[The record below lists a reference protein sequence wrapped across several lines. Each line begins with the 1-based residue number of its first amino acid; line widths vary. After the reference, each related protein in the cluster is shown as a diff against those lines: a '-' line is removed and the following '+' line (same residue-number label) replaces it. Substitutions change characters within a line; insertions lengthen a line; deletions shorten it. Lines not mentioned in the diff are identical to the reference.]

1 MTPTARPSDVRVEH
15 AEVRYRAVPFRTPL
29 VLSSGPIT
37 GLTEAQVTLGVRN
50 RKGARASGHGTVLLS
65 HPWAYGGTPCQGEDR
80 DAVMRTVVE
89 LARDAVL
96 AADGYHDPLRL
107 GVGLARALG
116 DLPGHARTARRLP
129 HPIPRLAGLLCLAPV
144 DTALHDAWARA
155 AGASAYRLY
164 DADHLGADLADY
176 LGPAFAGRHP
186 ADCLAGKPATRLPVQ
201 HVVGVDEPLTPAE
214 SGGPDRPATAD
225 GPPRDLATWVRRD
238 GVRWLKLKVH
248 GTAPDHDAA
257 RVREVYR
264 VATEALAARGGGPA
278 RPRLSLDP
286 NEAYGGPEEL
296 LTVLRLLERDAPEV
310 RRALV
315 YAEQPFPRDAS
326 HHPGAL
332 ATLGAELPIVADEG
346 ADDATRLDEL
356 AAEGWSGVAVKTAK
370 GQTQTLLA
378 ACWARRHGR
387 FLTLQD
393 LTSVGAALEHSAAF
407 AAHLSRSVPALE
419 CNSRQYAPDGN
430 AELAAHR
437 PALLRVRDGELYV
450 PDIGRNGIR

>member
-1 MTPTARPSDVRVEH
+1 MTATARPSDVRIDH

-50 RKGARASGHGTVLLS
+50 RTGAAASGHGTVLLS

-89 LARDAVL
+89 LARDAAV

-107 GVGLARALG
+107 GTDLARALG
-116 DLPGHARTARRLP
+116 EFVGQARAVHQLP
-129 HPIPRLAGLLCLAPV
+129 HPMPRLAGLLCLAPV

-155 AGASAYRLY
+155 AGGSAYPLY

-186 ADCLAGKPATRLPVQ
+186 ADFLARHPAARTPVQ
-201 HVVGVDEPLTPAE
+201 HVVGLDEPLTPAE
-214 SGGPDRPATAD
+214 SGGPDRPDSAG
-225 GPPRDLATWVRRD
+225 GPPADLAAWVRRD

-248 GTAPDHDAA
+248 GAAPDHDAA
-257 RVREVYR
+257 RVRAAYR
-264 VATEALAARGGGPA
+264 VAAEALAARGAGPA

-296 LTVLRLLERDAPEV
+296 LTLLRLLEHDAPEV

-332 ATLGAELPIVADEG
+332 TTLGAELPVVADEG

-393 LTSVGAALEHSAAF
+393 LTSVGAALEHSAAC
-407 AAHLSRSVPALE
+407 AAHLPRSVPALE

-430 AELAAHR
+430 AELAARR
-437 PALLRVRDGELYV
+437 PALLRVHDGELYV
-450 PDIGRNGIR
+450 PDIGRSGIR